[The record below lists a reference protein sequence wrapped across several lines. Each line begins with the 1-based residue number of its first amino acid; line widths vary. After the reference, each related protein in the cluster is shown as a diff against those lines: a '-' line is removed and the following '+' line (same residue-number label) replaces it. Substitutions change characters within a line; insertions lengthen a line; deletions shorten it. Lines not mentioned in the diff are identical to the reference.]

1 MLKEQP
7 ARASNG
13 FMMIAV
19 LLLAQIIT
27 VFLVVTMP
35 PMIKL
40 LALLAAIA
48 CFICWFGFYMVQ
60 PNQSAVLQLFGR
72 YVGTDFVNGLRW
84 ANPFYSKQKVSLRVR
99 NFESSKLKVNDH
111 AGNPVD
117 IAAVVVW
124 KVVDSA
130 EAVFEVE
137 DYENFDMYYDMFG
150 FEAVFEVEDYENFV
164 SIQSEAAIRFL
175 ASSYPYEAVN
185 EGDMSLRSS
194 GSEITDLL
202 RNEIQNRLH
211 KAGVEVIEARISH
224 LAYAPEIAS
233 AMLQRQQARAV
244 VMARQQIVEGAVGMV
259 ETALQRLSEKEVVT
273 LDEERKAAMVSNL
286 LVVLC
291 GDHQVQP
298 VINAGTL
305 Y

>member
-1 MLKEQP
+1 MLKETP
-7 ARASNG
+7 AKARSG
-13 FMMIAV
+13 FATLFVLFVLQIATIA
-19 LLLAQIIT
+19 LI
-27 VFLVVTMP
+27 VTMP
-35 PMIKL
+35 PLIKV
-40 LALLAAIA
+40 LALLASIA
-48 CFICWFGFYMVQ
+48 VFICWFGFYMVH

-72 YVGTDFVNGLRW
+72 YVGTDFENGLRW

-137 DYENFDMYYDMFG
+137 DYENF
-150 FEAVFEVEDYENFV
+150 VN
-164 SIQSEAAIRFL
+164 IQSEAALRYL
-175 ASSYPYEAVN
+175 ASSYPYEA
-185 EGDMSLRSS
+185 EKESEISLRSS
-194 GSEITDLL
+194 GSDITDLL
-202 RNEIQNRLH
+202 RTEIQNRLH

-224 LAYAPEIAS
+224 LAYAQEIAS

-259 ETALQRLSEKEVVT
+259 EMALQRLSEKDVVQ

-291 GDHQVQP
+291 GDHSVSP
-298 VINAGTL
+298 VINTGTI

>member
-1 MLKEQP
+1 MLKET
-7 ARASNG
+7 RAQAKSG
-13 FMMIAV
+13 FSTLFV
-19 LLLAQIIT
+19 LLVLQIASVAI
-27 VFLVVTMP
+27 VLTMP
-35 PMIKL
+35 PLLKV
-40 LALLAAIA
+40 LALLGGIVV
-48 CFICWFGFYMVQ
+48 FICWFGFYMVQ

-72 YVGTDFVNGLRW
+72 YVGTDFENGLRW

-137 DYENFDMYYDMFG
+137 DYENF
-150 FEAVFEVEDYENFV
+150 V
-164 SIQSEAAIRFL
+164 SIQSEAAIRYL
-175 ASSYPYEAVN
+175 ASSYPYEA
-185 EGDMSLRSS
+185 EKDHDISLRSS
-194 GSEITDLL
+194 GSDITDLL
-202 RNEIQNRLH
+202 RTEIQNRLH

-224 LAYAPEIAS
+224 LAYAQEIAS

-259 ETALQRLSEKEVVT
+259 EIDRKSVV
-273 LDEERKAAMVSNL
+273 
-286 LVVLC
+286 
-291 GDHQVQP
+291 
-298 VINAGTL
+298 
-305 Y
+305 

>member
-1 MLKEQP
+1 MSNVVVHKEMP
-7 ARASNG
+7 ARSKSG
-13 FMMIAV
+13 FGMLAV
-19 LLLAQIIT
+19 LVISQLASIAAVILFPG
-27 VFLVVTMP
+27 FL
-35 PMIKL
+35 KL
-40 LALLAAIA
+40 IALLWAIGS
-48 CFICWFGFYMVQ
+48 FICWFGFYMVQ

-84 ANPFYSKQKVSLRVR
+84 ANPFFSKQKVSLRVR

-137 DYENFDMYYDMFG
+137 DYENF
-150 FEAVFEVEDYENFV
+150 VN
-164 SIQSEAAIRFL
+164 IQSEAALRYL
-175 ASSYPYEAVN
+175 ASSYPYEA
-185 EGDMSLRSS
+185 EHEHEISLRSS
-194 GSEITDLL
+194 GDEITDLM
-202 RNEIQNRLH
+202 RTEIQNRVQ

-224 LAYAPEIAS
+224 LAYAQEIAS

-244 VMARQQIVEGAVGMV
+244 VMARTQIVEGAVGMV
-259 ETALQRLSEKEVVT
+259 EMALNRLAEKGVVE

-291 GDHQVQP
+291 GDHSVQP
-298 VINAGTL
+298 VVNTGTI

>member
-1 MLKEQP
+1 MLKEMP
-7 ARASNG
+7 ARSSSG
-13 FMMIAV
+13 FMM
-19 LLLAQIIT
+19 
-27 VFLVVTMP
+27 
-35 PMIKL
+35 
-40 LALLAAIA
+40 LALLLLSQIASVAALVIMPGA
-48 CFICWFGFYMVQ
+48 MKITALLWVFATAICWFGFYMVQ

-72 YVGTDFVNGLRW
+72 YVGTDFSNGLRW
-84 ANPFYSKQKVSLRVR
+84 ANPFFSKQKVSLRVR

-137 DYENFDMYYDMFG
+137 DYENF
-150 FEAVFEVEDYENFV
+150 VT
-164 SIQSEAAIRFL
+164 IQSEAAIRYL
-175 ASSYPYEAVN
+175 ASSYPYEA
-185 EGDMSLRSS
+185 ELATDISLRSS
-194 GSEITDLL
+194 GDEITDLL
-202 RNEIQNRLH
+202 RTEIQNRLQ
-211 KAGVEVIEARISH
+211 KAGVTVIEARISH
-224 LAYAPEIAS
+224 LAYAQEIAS

-259 ETALQRLSEKEVVT
+259 EMALKRLAEKDVVT

-291 GDHQVQP
+291 GDHSVTP
-298 VINAGTL
+298 VVNTGTL

>member
-1 MLKEQP
+1 MSNVVVHKEMP
-7 ARASNG
+7 ARSRSGFAMLGILLVSQLASLG
-13 FMMIAV
+13 AIIV
-19 LLLAQIIT
+19 LPGI
-27 VFLVVTMP
+27 V
-35 PMIKL
+35 KL
-40 LALLAAIA
+40 LALLWAIA
-48 CFICWFGFYMVQ
+48 TFICWFGFYMVQ

-84 ANPFYSKQKVSLRVR
+84 ANPFFSKQKVSLRVR

-137 DYENFDMYYDMFG
+137 DYENF
-150 FEAVFEVEDYENFV
+150 V

-175 ASSYPYEAVN
+175 ASSYPYEAEHEHEV
-185 EGDMSLRSS
+185 SLRSS
-194 GSEITDLL
+194 GEEITDLM
-202 RNEIQNRLH
+202 RTEIQNRLQ

-224 LAYAPEIAS
+224 LAYAQEIAS

-259 ETALQRLSEKEVVT
+259 EMALNRLAEKGVVD
-273 LDEERKAAMVSNL
+273 LDEERKAMMVSNL

-291 GDHQVQP
+291 GDHSVQP
-298 VINAGTL
+298 VVNTGTL

>member
-1 MLKEQP
+1 MK
-7 ARASNG
+7 
-13 FMMIAV
+13 
-19 LLLAQIIT
+19 IT
-27 VFLVVTMP
+27 
-35 PMIKL
+35 
-40 LALLAAIA
+40 ALLWVLATA
-48 CFICWFGFYMVQ
+48 ICWFGFYMVQ

-72 YVGTDFVNGLRW
+72 YVGTDFSNGLRW
-84 ANPFYSKQKVSLRVR
+84 ANPFFSKQKVSLRVR

-137 DYENFDMYYDMFG
+137 DYENF
-150 FEAVFEVEDYENFV
+150 VT
-164 SIQSEAAIRFL
+164 IQSEAAIRYL
-175 ASSYPYEAVN
+175 ASSYPYEA
-185 EGDMSLRSS
+185 ELATDISLRSS
-194 GSEITDLL
+194 GDEITDLL
-202 RNEIQNRLH
+202 RTEIQNRLQ
-211 KAGVEVIEARISH
+211 KAGVTVIEARISH
-224 LAYAPEIAS
+224 LAYAQEIAS

-259 ETALQRLSEKEVVT
+259 EMALNRLAEKEVVT

-291 GDHQVQP
+291 GDHSVTP
-298 VINAGTL
+298 VVNTGTL

>member
-1 MLKEQP
+1 MLKET
-7 ARASNG
+7 RAQAKSG
-13 FMMIAV
+13 FVMLFMLLVLQLTMIAV
-19 LLLAQIIT
+19 VL
-27 VFLVVTMP
+27 TMP
-35 PMIKL
+35 PL
-40 LALLAAIA
+40 LKIVGVIGAIVV
-48 CFICWFGFYMVQ
+48 FICWFGFYMVQ

-72 YVGTDFVNGLRW
+72 YVGTDFENGLRW

-137 DYENFDMYYDMFG
+137 DYENF
-150 FEAVFEVEDYENFV
+150 V
-164 SIQSEAAIRFL
+164 SIQSEAAIRYL
-175 ASSYPYEAVN
+175 ASSYPYEA
-185 EGDMSLRSS
+185 EKDTDISLRSS
-194 GSEITDLL
+194 GSDITDLL
-202 RNEIQNRLH
+202 RSEIQNRLH

-224 LAYAPEIAS
+224 LAYAQEIAS

-259 ETALQRLSEKEVVT
+259 EMALLRLSEKDVVQ

-291 GDHQVQP
+291 GDHNVSP
-298 VINAGTL
+298 VINTGTI

>member
-1 MLKEQP
+1 MSHVVVHKEMP
-7 ARASNG
+7 ARSKSG
-13 FMMIAV
+13 FGMLAV
-19 LLLAQIIT
+19 LIISQLASIAALILFPG
-27 VFLVVTMP
+27 FL
-35 PMIKL
+35 KL
-40 LALLAAIA
+40 IALLWVIGT
-48 CFICWFGFYMVQ
+48 FICWFGFYMVH
-60 PNQSAVLQLFGR
+60 PNQSAVLQLIGR
-72 YVGTDFVNGLRW
+72 YVGTDFINGLRW
-84 ANPFYSKQKVSLRVR
+84 ANPFFSKQKVSLRVR

-137 DYENFDMYYDMFG
+137 DYENF
-150 FEAVFEVEDYENFV
+150 V
-164 SIQSEAAIRFL
+164 SIQSEAAIRYL
-175 ASSYPYEAVN
+175 ASSYPYEA
-185 EGDMSLRSS
+185 EHEHEISLRSS
-194 GSEITDLL
+194 GNEITDLL
-202 RNEIQNRLH
+202 RTEIQNRVE

-224 LAYAPEIAS
+224 LAYAQEIAS

-244 VMARQQIVEGAVGMV
+244 VMARTQIVEGAVGMV
-259 ETALQRLSEKEVVT
+259 EMALNRLAEKGVVD

-291 GDHQVQP
+291 GDHSVQP
-298 VINAGTL
+298 VVNTGTI

>member
-1 MLKEQP
+1 MLKETP
-7 ARASNG
+7 AKARSG
-13 FMMIAV
+13 FGTLFVLFVLQIATIA
-19 LLLAQIIT
+19 LI
-27 VFLVVTMP
+27 VTMP
-35 PMIKL
+35 PLIKV
-40 LALLAAIA
+40 LALLASIA
-48 CFICWFGFYMVQ
+48 VFICWFGFYMVH

-72 YVGTDFVNGLRW
+72 YVGTDFENGLRW

-137 DYENFDMYYDMFG
+137 DYENF
-150 FEAVFEVEDYENFV
+150 VN
-164 SIQSEAAIRFL
+164 IQSEAALRYL
-175 ASSYPYEAVN
+175 ASSYPYEA
-185 EGDMSLRSS
+185 EKESEISLRSS
-194 GSEITDLL
+194 GSDITDLL
-202 RNEIQNRLH
+202 RTEIQNRLH

-224 LAYAPEIAS
+224 LAYAQEIAS

-259 ETALQRLSEKEVVT
+259 EMALQRLSEKDVVQ

-291 GDHQVQP
+291 GDHSVSP
-298 VINAGTL
+298 VINTGTI

>member
-19 LLLAQIIT
+19 LLLAQILT

-35 PMIKL
+35 PLIKL

-137 DYENFDMYYDMFG
+137 DYENF
-150 FEAVFEVEDYENFV
+150 V
-164 SIQSEAAIRFL
+164 SIQSEAAIRYL

-185 EGDMSLRSS
+185 EGDISLRSS

-202 RNEIQNRLH
+202 RSEIQNRLH

-259 ETALQRLSEKEVVT
+259 ETALQRLSEKDVVT